1 MVKHITFKGEKLP
14 IRLSYLVFKG
24 LRKDLGEIS
33 LDKLETMD
41 SDVMETMLWHGLRSG
56 YKSEEKENPF
66 KREQMEDILDEC
78 MFEFI
83 EIIPLFFPKV
93 DAGKLNPGLNNPPKE
108 GVEDQQSI
116 AP

>member
-24 LRKDLGEIS
+24 LRKDLGEVS
-33 LDKLETMD
+33 LDKLESMD

-56 YKSEEKENPF
+56 HKSEEKEIPF

-83 EIIPLFFPKV
+83 ELIPLFFPNVKE
-93 DAGKLNPGLNNPPKE
+93 GKLAPGLSSPPKE
-108 GVEDQQSI
+108 GAEEQQSI
-116 AP
+116 PT